1 VDLQFKRRSFIIIIV
16 VAALLVIVVPLW
28 LKHYRA
34 DTLQS
39 FTIPSLPV
47 PPTAELLPMTS
58 NKQNLQGL
66 LNFPVTAATAWVIEL
81 PDVKDPV
88 EAENLVQSLRLKG
101 FNAYSRQYKS
111 LLGVLTRVFVGPEI
125 KPEQMKRVVEQL
137 NNEMHLETKVVA
149 FDPLLIK

>member
-1 VDLQFKRRSFIIIIV
+1 MDLQFKRRSFITIIV

-39 FTIPSLPV
+39 FTIPSSPV
-47 PPTAELLPMTS
+47 PPTVESLPMTS
-58 NKQNLQGL
+58 NKQSMQGL
-66 LNFPVTAATAWVIEL
+66 LNFPVTPAEAWVIEL
-81 PDVKDPV
+81 PDVKDAV
-88 EAENLVQSLRLKG
+88 EAENLVQNLRLKG